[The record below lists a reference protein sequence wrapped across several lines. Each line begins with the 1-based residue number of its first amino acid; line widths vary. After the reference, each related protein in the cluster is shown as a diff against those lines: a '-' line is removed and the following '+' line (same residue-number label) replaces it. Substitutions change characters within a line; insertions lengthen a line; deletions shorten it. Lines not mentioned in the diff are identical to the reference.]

1 MEAWQINYGPS
12 MLGNNMELLKM
23 RVKKNNT
30 NKNMHD
36 ILLSEKG
43 YKTASITYS
52 CSVKKCIY
60 IFIDKRMHIYLNIN
74 CGYI

>member
-1 MEAWQINYGPS
+1 

>member
-1 MEAWQINYGPS
+1 

-30 NKNMHD
+30 NKNTHD

-43 YKTASITYS
+43 YKTASITCS

-60 IFIDKRMHIYLNIN
+60 ICIDKRMHIYLNIN

>member
-1 MEAWQINYGPS
+1 MV
-12 MLGNNMELLKM
+12 LLKM

-43 YKTASITYS
+43 YKTVSRTYS
-52 CSVKKCIY
+52 CFVKKCIY
-60 IFIDKRMHIYLNIN
+60 ICIDKRMHVYPSEPPGKSILKH
-74 CGYI
+74 

>member
-23 RVKKNNT
+23 RVKINNI

-52 CSVKKCIY
+52 CFV
-60 IFIDKRMHIYLNIN
+60 
-74 CGYI
+74 